1 MPPISLYDKF
11 IKFVLQDDKGTELD
25 SIPVS
30 RGLGLKQVLD
40 ELRGAFNTPP
50 NTTIPLFKRELFIED
65 ALDDHLVYVTD
76 SAWRWIRGKRDI
88 YQLIVQ
94 ANPTTAAA
102 PVRLRQQHSPT
113 HSPSPPSSSSQDSG
127 SVSSMRANALK
138 FHSGRARVCEKKP
151 PKGDRTNEHRNQ
163 IMESIER
170 RGIQPNTI
178 AHDEP
183 RRSEGGSRKKTGRGN
198 ARGKRDPRVIAQKQM
213 RMRNLIRQGYSCLRC
228 LRYGDKYKYTR
239 AHPMTTRCDA
249 CGEKGRKYSTYS
261 MS

>member
-30 RGLGLKQVLD
+30 RGLGLKVRRRILRRQSQTYRQQVLD

-65 ALDDHLVYVTD
+65 ALDEHLVYVTD

-127 SVSSMRANALK
+127 SVSSMRANAPK
-138 FHSGRARVCEKKP
+138 FHSGP
-151 PKGDRTNEHRNQ
+151 
-163 IMESIER
+163 
-170 RGIQPNTI
+170 
-178 AHDEP
+178 
-183 RRSEGGSRKKTGRGN
+183 
-198 ARGKRDPRVIAQKQM
+198 
-213 RMRNLIRQGYSCLRC
+213 
-228 LRYGDKYKYTR
+228 
-239 AHPMTTRCDA
+239 
-249 CGEKGRKYSTYS
+249 
-261 MS
+261 

>member
-127 SVSSMRANALK
+127 SVSSMRANAPK
-138 FHSGRARVCEKKP
+138 FHSGRARVC
-151 PKGDRTNEHRNQ
+151 
-163 IMESIER
+163 
-170 RGIQPNTI
+170 
-178 AHDEP
+178 A
-183 RRSEGGSRKKTGRGN
+183 RRSPPRVTGRMSIGIRSWRALN
-198 ARGKRDPRVIAQKQM
+198 VAESNQTLLPTMSLDVAREARERKPVEETREEKE
-213 RMRNLIRQGYSCLRC
+213 IRESLLRS
-228 LRYGDKYKYTR
+228 K
-239 AHPMTTRCDA
+239 
-249 CGEKGRKYSTYS
+249 
-261 MS
+261 